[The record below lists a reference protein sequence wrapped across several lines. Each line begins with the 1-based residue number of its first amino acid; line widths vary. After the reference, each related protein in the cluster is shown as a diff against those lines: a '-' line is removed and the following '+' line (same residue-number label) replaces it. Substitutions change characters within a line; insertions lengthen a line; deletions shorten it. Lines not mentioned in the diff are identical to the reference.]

1 MARVEFGRRTRTPWT
16 GRRREA
22 DRDRAHGALAAV
34 ALTLLTATGI
44 IVIGVAGTDRSAAS
58 AATMLAA
65 TEVPGNG
72 GTAPERTNPDPDPD
86 PEPSTPPSTE
96 PPTNTPVPS
105 TPPESPTP
113 SPGQSTQPSDEPSQS
128 PSPPAD
134 PPPTTAPGQSSPP
147 PTTIPRPP
155 EPGQPRLGVLV
166 STGDIS
172 LTSAYWGA
180 RSTTTELQVTIRN
193 TGETTQLVRLRYS
206 LPSGLT
212 DAGTPGC
219 APVTGGTY
227 RCGAWQTAAGAQFST
242 RIRVLVDANAWL
254 RMPLAGSVQ
263 VTAVD
268 PARPDAG
275 SVNDDEGFAV
285 LFPPGPPAAG
295 VTLAADEIAFGTTG
309 QPSTL
314 VVRLGNT
321 GVTEAGGTVEVIL
334 PDGVTVP
341 ALPHGC
347 RATAPTPDDPAP
359 ANPDQT
365 GTSRLG
371 CELGRIAAGQTA
383 TARFSVAAT
392 PAAQRMAPL
401 SGAVIGT
408 IIPSQGRTGRM
419 QMSFRITAAVA
430 GVPSEGVGAM
440 PTGSQGLL
448 PMVRPVSQPDNGVQR
463 TAIGLIVVS
472 GLLVVLAL
480 TLAAVTL
487 RRHTP

>member
-1 MARVEFGRRTRTPWT
+1 MARVEFGRPTRTLWT
-16 GRRREA
+16 GRRRA
-22 DRDRAHGALAAV
+22 AGRHRAHGALAAV

-44 IVIGVAGTDRSAAS
+44 IVIAVAGADRSAAS
-58 AATMLAA
+58 AATLVAT
-65 TEVPGNG
+65 TEVPGSG
-72 GTAPERTNPDPDPD
+72 GTDPDRTNPDPDPD
-86 PEPSTPPSTE
+86 PEPSTPPATE
-96 PPTNTPVPS
+96 PPTNTPEPT
-105 TPPESPTP
+105 TPTESPTP
-113 SPGQSTQPSDEPSQS
+113 STEPSDEPSHS
-128 PSPPAD
+128 PSPPVD
-134 PPPTTAPGQSSPP
+134 PPPTTSPGQSSPP

-155 EPGQPRLGVLV
+155 DPGQPRLGVLV

-193 TGETTQLVRLRYS
+193 TGETTQLVRLRYA
-206 LPSGLT
+206 LPPGLT

-227 RCGAWQTAAGAQFST
+227 RCGAWRTAAGAQFST
-242 RIRVLVDANAWL
+242 RIRVVVDPSAWL
-254 RMPLAGSVQ
+254 HMPLAGSVQ

-275 SVNDDEGFAV
+275 SVTDDEGFAV

-295 VTLAADEIAFGTTG
+295 VTLAADEVSFDATG
-309 QPSTL
+309 QPTTL

-341 ALPHGC
+341 TLPPGC
-347 RATAPTPDDPAP
+347 RSTAPTPDDPAP

-365 GTSRLG
+365 GTSRFG
-371 CELGRIAAGQTA
+371 CDLGRIAAGQTA
-383 TARFSVAAT
+383 TARFTVAAT

-401 SGAVIGT
+401 SGALIGT
-408 IIPSQGRTGRM
+408 VIPSQGRTGRM
-419 QMSFRITAAVA
+419 QMSFRITAAA
-430 GVPSEGVGAM
+430 ASVPVEGVGAM

-448 PMVRPVSQPDNGVQR
+448 PMVRPVSQPDSGVQR